1 MILNS
6 KFPPDIEAPIE
17 EAKTKPQS
25 VHILRGRLQFETAF
39 AAAIAFTLAQLKN
52 ENNNEYQ
59 EDDYRCSDFELQEQM
74 FFPDNSDKQTN
85 KVLAKIF

>member
-39 AAAIAFTLAQLKN
+39 AAAIAFTLA
-52 ENNNEYQ
+52 
-59 EDDYRCSDFELQEQM
+59 
-74 FFPDNSDKQTN
+74 
-85 KVLAKIF
+85 